1 MSYISANVKVTPE
14 YYNNHANNE
23 QLQTVTQNRNETTV
37 VESQFSYSKSNDFSW
52 SAIDDPSE
60 MNYNTDWVC
69 PGNCFCYLI
78 FFPLCIT
85 YSAYMYL
92 NNRALRR
99 SQKLKITDTHVD
111 FEYNNCCC
119 LKVKYLMSLD
129 DIWFIHNTISGF
141 GDIGRSFEP
150 QLELLYSKDG
160 NENFQSYVQIRG
172 LIESSNTPKII
183 KDTIIHRRHRKIQTK
198 SYMIP
203 QITSNLVTLES
214 LLTNTHTLTVS
225 LTSEKALI
233 ETSDP
238 RGYFEAAF
246 IDSLGTCSVDDSIDM
261 MGKSNTTLK
270 IWSPP
275 VGRDISGSRDYPV
288 MELCFEDDKLCS
300 IFKKAV
306 EDSRD
311 SFK

>member
-1 MSYISANVKVTPE
+1 
-14 YYNNHANNE
+14 
-23 QLQTVTQNRNETTV
+23 
-37 VESQFSYSKSNDFSW
+37 
-52 SAIDDPSE
+52 
-60 MNYNTDWVC
+60 
-69 PGNCFCYLI
+69 
-78 FFPLCIT
+78 
-85 YSAYMYL
+85 MYL
-92 NNRALRR
+92 NERASRR
-99 SQKLKITDTHVD
+99 SQKLKITDTHAD

-129 DIWFIHNTISGF
+129 DIWFIHNHISGMD
-141 GDIGRSFEP
+141 GQR
-150 QLELLYSKDG
+150 QLQLLYSKDG
-160 NENFQSYVQIRG
+160 NENFQSCVQIQG
-172 LIESSNTPKII
+172 LIESSNTPKLI
-183 KDTIIHRRHRKIQTK
+183 KDAIIHRRHRKTQTK

-203 QITSNLVTLES
+203 QITSNLVTYES

-233 ETSDP
+233 ETSEP
-238 RGYFEAAF
+238 RGYFKVAF
-246 IDSLGTCSVDDSIDM
+246 IDSLGTCSVDDSVD

-275 VGRDISGSRDYPV
+275 IGRDISGSRDYPA